1 MQKKLSKG
9 STKVHF
15 RGGTGV
21 SAFVSGLILAAGKST
36 RLGAGPKQLLPWRGT
51 TLLEWV
57 VRQVESSPLDEVV
70 VVLGHQ
76 SEEVRRHVSLVRSRF
91 AETPDFGEGCS
102 ASIRNGLNA
111 VSAKAE
117 AAVLILG
124 DQPEIETAAIRA
136 VVEGWDRSHS
146 PVVRVSYRGHSGHPV
161 LVSRTIFPHIE
172 VLRGDKGVW
181 KLLEAHPEWIQE
193 IELDLPHPRD
203 VNTWEDYTS
212 LTPRA

>member
-1 MQKKLSKG
+1 MN
-9 STKVHF
+9 
-15 RGGTGV
+15 
-21 SAFVSGLILAAGKST
+21 AFVSGLILAAGKST

-57 VRQVESSPLDEVV
+57 VRQVESSTLDEVLV
-70 VVLGHQ
+70 ILGHQ
-76 SEEVRRHVSLVRSRF
+76 SEEVRRRVSLVRSRF
-91 AETPDFGEGCS
+91 VETPDFGEGCS

-136 VVEGWDRSHS
+136 VVEGWDRSRS
-146 PVVRVSYRGHSGHPV
+146 PVVRVSYRGLSGHPV